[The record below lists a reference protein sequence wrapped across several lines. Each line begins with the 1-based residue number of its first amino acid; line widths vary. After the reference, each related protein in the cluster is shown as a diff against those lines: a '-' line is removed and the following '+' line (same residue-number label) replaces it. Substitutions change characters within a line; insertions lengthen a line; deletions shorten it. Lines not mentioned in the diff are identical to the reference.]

1 VKILVFAPH
10 SAIWVHAFPEALVA
24 EALRQGGHEIVYV
37 TCGRQLRRFCVP
49 MGAHGLEPSS
59 PEARKEPICGE
70 CEARAGILREAFGFR
85 GPRLNEL
92 LGPAETAAVEQAL
105 TKLKRDEIPTLEL
118 EGVPVGKLAL
128 YQLMLRRKR
137 VDLEL
142 SEAEWEDYLV
152 ELRNTL
158 YAGHAAIRLLDTERP
173 DRVLVYNGL
182 YSVNRVCCKLAE
194 RRGIPHYFMHAGG
207 NLANRLQ
214 TLLLGR
220 GDTFTFMPHV
230 VAQWPRFA
238 DIPCT
243 PRLLSRVAEHYL
255 ELLRGRSVFVYSSG
269 GGGAG
274 NLRQRFGVKEGQ
286 RLLLAAMASY
296 DEEVAAEMVGARQ
309 HCTPPL
315 FPTQVEWIRALL
327 DLVQGRP
334 DLFLLVRVHPREF
347 PNRRD
352 PTKSQHARL
361 LEEALRDLPSNARVN
376 WPDDGV
382 SMYDLAHE
390 ADAVLTSWSSVGK
403 EMCLLGLPVVLYSR
417 ELVFY
422 PPDLGYVGTTWSEY
436 LGAIDQALA
445 SAWSA
450 ERSRA
455 AFRWGALEFIRA
467 TIFVGDSYPE
477 LEHPVRPL
485 RRKVADRLRQ
495 RVDRFFK
502 ERADCRR
509 RRARLGAAGQV
520 LSLIELGKD
529 SVLELMEPGTVERA
543 TPDEE
548 TRALERELARLADA
562 LCPTEEARRR
572 SRLYRSM
579 TTFERASSAGG
590 DVHS

>member
-1 VKILVFAPH
+1 MKILVFAPH

-37 TCGRQLRRFCVP
+37 TCGRQLQRFCVP

-59 PEARKEPICGE
+59 PEARKKPICGE

-92 LGPAETAAVEQAL
+92 VGPVEAAAVEQAL
-105 TKLKRDEIPTLEL
+105 AGVRRGEMPSLEL
-118 EGVPVGKLAL
+118 EGVPVARFAL

-137 VDLEL
+137 IDFEL
-142 SEAEWEDYLV
+142 SDAEWEDYLV

-158 YAGHAAIRLLDTERP
+158 YAGHAAIKLLDAERP
-173 DRVLVYNGL
+173 DRVLVYNAL

-230 VAQWPRFA
+230 VGQWPRFA

-243 PRLLSRVAEHYL
+243 RRLLSLVADHYL
-255 ELLRGRSVFVYSSG
+255 ELLRGRSVFAYSSAGDG
-269 GGGAG
+269 GG
-274 NLRQRFGVKEGQ
+274 NVRERFGVRAGQ

-296 DEEVAAEMVGARQ
+296 DEEVAAEVIGARE
-309 HCTPPL
+309 HSTSPL

-327 DLVQGRP
+327 EFVQSRP

-352 PTKSQHARL
+352 PAKSQHARL
-361 LEEALRDLPSNARVN
+361 LEQALRDLPPNARVN
-376 WPDDGV
+376 WPDEGV

-390 ADAVLTSWSSVGK
+390 ADVVLTSWSSVGK
-403 EMCLLGLPVVLYSR
+403 EMCLFGLPVVLYSR

-422 PPDLGYVGTTWSEY
+422 PTELAYVGTTKEQY
-436 LGAIDQALA
+436 FGAIEEALA
-445 SAWSA
+445 SGWSA

-455 AFRWGALEFIRA
+455 AFRWGAMEFIRA

-477 LEHPVRPL
+477 LENPSRPL
-485 RRKVADRLRQ
+485 HRKVIDRLRR
-495 RVDRFFK
+495 RVDPFYK

-509 RRARLGAAGQV
+509 RSARLGASAEV
-520 LSLIELGKD
+520 AALIESGRA
-529 SVLELMEPGTVERA
+529 SILELTDLAAVERA
-543 TPDEE
+543 VPEE
-548 TRALERELARLADA
+548 ESRGHRHELARLANA
-562 LCPTEEARRR
+562 LCPTEDGRRR
-572 SRLYRSM
+572 SRLHRSM
-579 TTFERASSAGG
+579 MSYATEG
-590 DVHS
+590 